1 MAEEEKKEEKKAEPV
16 VEKPKEAAPAPQA
29 AAPAPAP
36 AAPAPANSGP
46 VGLNGPFPAELN
58 GWNWGAFWMTWVWGI
73 GNSVWIALISLISP
87 LGLIMMF
94 VLGAK
99 GNEYAWHNRKFESV
113 AQFKAV
119 QKAWGMWGLILNIV
133 GAICLIIMLFVMINL
148 GLSVGK
154 DAFNDAKND
163 LLTPTPNTSIDFSE

>member
-36 AAPAPANSGP
+36 ASSGP
-46 VGLNGPFPAELN
+46 AGLNGPFPAELS
-58 GWNWGAFWMTWVWGI
+58 GWNWGAFFLTWIWGI

-119 QKAWGMWGLILNIV
+119 QKAWATWGLILFIISTV
-133 GAICLIIMLFVMINL
+133 IGVILMIMLATAGIF
-148 GLSVGK
+148 
-154 DAFNDAKND
+154 AAKNVANEFKND
-163 LLTPTPNTSIDFSE
+163 INASMTATPNTSIDFSE